1 MDIVKT
7 LKKLLGSAPLGKNGK
22 PEIKSEPSQPEN
34 PETQQYW

>member
-22 PEIKSEPSQPEN
+22 PEIKSETTQTEN
-34 PETQQYW
+34 TETQQYW